1 MVSINIF
8 EDITPYT
15 LSKVSS
21 ILESV
26 KDGDDLELNIAS
38 YGGEIL
44 PTISI
49 IDLIK
54 SKNLKTT
61 ANIVGFAASAAAILA
76 LSCDVVTMSSLGSLM
91 IHSAWSEMSDS
102 DDPGIKRC
110 NQVQLQI
117 INKRCKAISDKTLKQ
132 DNWYNANECL
142 KLGLIDNIQ
151 DNSAII
157 NAFYAKLKSEVLP
170 MDEKVQEVVE
180 NIKELVESGDVSPE
194 TASDVV
200 EELHEDVRVGTPV
213 AEEPSGDG
221 EKPSGD
227 SEKSTESTG
236 DEKPN
241 DHDLL
246 EVIEKL
252 TEEVMNLKARVLALE
267 DVGTKESVD
276 ESASA
281 DEEVKAEV
289 GCNESEDEKI
299 KNRINN
305 IYNSITMPQ
314 AVVANAPK
322 AKNVVHKVDYKTYKA
337 FINEY

>member
-15 LSKVSS
+15 LSKVSN

-38 YGGEIL
+38 YGGELL
-44 PTISI
+44 PAISI
-49 IDLIK
+49 IDLIQ
-54 SKNLKTT
+54 SKRLKTT

-91 IHSAWSEMSDS
+91 IHSAWSEMLDS

-117 INKRCKAISDKTLKQ
+117 INKRCKAINDKTLKQ
-132 DNWYNANECL
+132 DHWYNAYDCL
-142 KLGLIDNIQ
+142 ELGLIDKIQ
-151 DNSAII
+151 NDSTII

-200 EELHEDVRVGTPV
+200 EELHEDVKVGAPV
-213 AEEPSGDG
+213 AEEL
-221 EKPSGD
+221 SGD
-227 SEKSTESTG
+227 SKEMTAEE
-236 DEKPN
+236 EKPN

-267 DVGTKESVD
+267 DVGVKETV
-276 ESASA
+276 

-314 AVVANAPK
+314 AVITNAPK
-322 AKNVVHKVDYKTYKA
+322 AKNVVQKVDYKTYKA

>member
-38 YGGEIL
+38 YGGQIL

-117 INKRCKAISDKTLKQ
+117 INKRCKAISDKTLKH

-142 KLGLIDNIQ
+142 KLGLIDKIQ
-151 DNSAII
+151 NNSVII

-200 EELHEDVRVGTPV
+200 EELHEDVKVGTDKSAETPV
-213 AEEPSGDG
+213 AEEMP
-221 EKPSGD
+221 
-227 SEKSTESTG
+227 TEEPAK
-236 DEKPN
+236 D

-252 TEEVMNLKARVLALE
+252 TEEVMSLKARVLALE
-267 DVGTKESVD
+267 DVGTKETMD
-276 ESASA
+276 ESTSV
-281 DEEVKAEV
+281 DEEVKAET
-289 GCNESEDEKI
+289 GCGESEDDKV
-299 KNRINN
+299 KARINS

-322 AKNVVHKVDYKTYKA
+322 AKRVVQKVDYKTYKA

>member
-38 YGGEIL
+38 YGGELL
-44 PTISI
+44 PAISI
-49 IDLIK
+49 IDLIQ
-54 SKNLKTT
+54 SKHLKTT

-102 DDPGIKRC
+102 DDPGIRRC

-117 INKRCKAISDKTLKQ
+117 INKRCKAINDKTLKQ
-132 DNWYNANECL
+132 DHWYSAYDCL
-142 KLGLIDNIQ
+142 ELGLIDKIQ
-151 DNSAII
+151 NDSTII

-194 TASDVV
+194 TASDVI
-200 EELHEDVRVGTPV
+200 EELHEDVKVETPV
-213 AEEPSGDG
+213 AAEEAPV
-221 EKPSGD
+221 E
-227 SEKSTESTG
+227 
-236 DEKPN
+236 EKPN

-267 DVGTKESVD
+267 DVGTKEMVD
-276 ESASA
+276 E
-281 DEEVKAEV
+281 EPKAEV
-289 GCNESEDEKI
+289 GCGESEDDKI

-314 AVVANAPK
+314 AVIANAPK
-322 AKNVVHKVDYKTYKA
+322 AKNVVQKVDYKTYKA

>member
-26 KDGDDLELNIAS
+26 KDGDNLELNIAS
-38 YGGEIL
+38 YGGELL

-200 EELHEDVRVGTPV
+200 EELHEDVKVDAPV
-213 AEEPSGDG
+213 AEEPAVEEPAKD
-221 EKPSGD
+221 
-227 SEKSTESTG
+227 
-236 DEKPN
+236 

-267 DVGTKESVD
+267 DVGTKEMI
-276 ESASA
+276 
-281 DEEVKAEV
+281 DEEPKAESNC
-289 GCNESEDEKI
+289 GESEDDKI

-322 AKNVVHKVDYKTYKA
+322 AKNVVQKVDYKTYKA

>member
-38 YGGEIL
+38 YGGELL
-44 PTISI
+44 PAISI

-117 INKRCKAISDKTLKQ
+117 INKRCKAINDKTLKQ
-132 DNWYNANECL
+132 DHWYSAYDCL
-142 KLGLIDNIQ
+142 ELGLIDKIQ
-151 DNSAII
+151 NDSTII

-180 NIKELVESGDVSPE
+180 NIKELVESGNVSPE

-200 EELHEDVRVGTPV
+200 EELHEDVRVGMPV

-227 SEKSTESTG
+227 SEKSSESIG
-236 DEKPN
+236 DEKAN

-267 DVGTKESVD
+267 DVGTKDTVSED
-276 ESASA
+276 
-281 DEEVKAEV
+281 EVKAETS
-289 GCNESEDEKI
+289 CNESEDDKI

-322 AKNVVHKVDYKTYKA
+322 AKNVVQKVDYKTYKA

>member
-15 LSKVSS
+15 LSKVSNV
-21 ILESV
+21 LESV

-38 YGGEIL
+38 YGGELL
-44 PTISI
+44 PAISI
-49 IDLIK
+49 IDLIQ
-54 SKNLKTT
+54 SKHLKTT

-117 INKRCKAISDKTLKQ
+117 INKRCKAINDKTLKQ
-132 DNWYNANECL
+132 DHWYSAYDCL
-142 KLGLIDNIQ
+142 ELGLIDKIQ
-151 DNSAII
+151 NDSTII

-200 EELHEDVRVGTPV
+200 EELHEDVKVGAPV
-213 AEEPSGDG
+213 AEEL
-221 EKPSGD
+221 SGD
-227 SEKSTESTG
+227 SEKMPTEEPAK
-236 DEKPN
+236 D

-267 DVGTKESVD
+267 DVGVKETV
-276 ESASA
+276 
-281 DEEVKAEV
+281 DEEVKAESNC
-289 GCNESEDEKI
+289 GESEDEKI

-314 AVVANAPK
+314 AVIANAPK
-322 AKNVVHKVDYKTYKA
+322 AKNVVQKVDYKTYKA

>member
-38 YGGEIL
+38 YGGQIL

-194 TASDVV
+194 TAGDVV
-200 EELHEDVRVGTPV
+200 EELHEDIKVTETPV
-213 AEEPSGDG
+213 AEEPAV
-221 EKPSGD
+221 E
-227 SEKSTESTG
+227 E
-236 DEKPN
+236 EKPN

-267 DVGTKESVD
+267 DVGAKETVD
-276 ESASA
+276 ESASV
-281 DEEVKAEV
+281 DEEVKAET
-289 GCNESEDEKI
+289 GCRESEDEKV
-299 KNRINN
+299 KARINY

>member
-38 YGGEIL
+38 YGGQIL

-91 IHSAWSEMSDS
+91 IHSVWSEMLDS

-200 EELHEDVRVGTPV
+200 EELHEDVKVETPV
-213 AEEPSGDG
+213 AEEPVVEEPTKD
-221 EKPSGD
+221 
-227 SEKSTESTG
+227 
-236 DEKPN
+236 

-267 DVGTKESVD
+267 DVKVD
-276 ESASA
+276 ETV

-289 GCNESEDEKI
+289 GCSTSADDDEKI

-305 IYNSITMPQ
+305 IYNSIIMPQ

-322 AKNVVHKVDYKTYKA
+322 AKNVVQKVDYKTYKA

>member
-38 YGGEIL
+38 YGGQIL

-151 DNSAII
+151 DNSTII

-200 EELHEDVRVGTPV
+200 EELHEDVRVETPV
-213 AEEPSGDG
+213 AEEPAVEEPAKD
-221 EKPSGD
+221 
-227 SEKSTESTG
+227 
-236 DEKPN
+236 

-267 DVGTKESVD
+267 DVKVD
-276 ESASA
+276 ETV
-281 DEEVKAEV
+281 DEEPKAEV

-322 AKNVVHKVDYKTYKA
+322 AKNVVQKVDYKTYKA

>member
-38 YGGEIL
+38 YGGELL
-44 PTISI
+44 PAISI
-49 IDLIK
+49 IDLIQ
-54 SKNLKTT
+54 SKHLKTT

-200 EELHEDVRVGTPV
+200 EELHEDVRVGADKSAETPV
-213 AEEPSGDG
+213 AEEPAV
-221 EKPSGD
+221 E
-227 SEKSTESTG
+227 ESTK
-236 DEKPN
+236 D

-267 DVGTKESVD
+267 DVGVKETV
-276 ESASA
+276 
-281 DEEVKAEV
+281 DEEVKAESNC
-289 GCNESEDEKI
+289 GESEDDKI

-322 AKNVVHKVDYKTYKA
+322 AKNVVQKVDYKTYKA

>member
-8 EDITPYT
+8 EDISAAT
-15 LSKVSS
+15 LARVSN

-26 KDGDDLELNIAS
+26 KDGDDLELNICS
-38 YGGEIL
+38 YGGLIL
-44 PTISI
+44 DTFGI
-49 IDLIK
+49 IDLIQ
-54 SKNLKTT
+54 SKHLKTT

-91 IHSAWSEMSDS
+91 IHSAWSESELADS
-102 DDPGIKRC
+102 NDPGIKRC

-117 INKRCKAISDKTLKQ
+117 INKRCKAINDKTLKQ
-132 DNWYNANECL
+132 DHWYSADECL
-142 KLGLIDNIQ
+142 ELGLIDKIQ
-151 DNSAII
+151 NNSTII

-200 EELHEDVRVGTPV
+200 EELHEDVKVTETPV
-213 AEEPSGDG
+213 AEETLV
-221 EKPSGD
+221 E
-227 SEKSTESTG
+227 
-236 DEKPN
+236 EKPN

-246 EVIEKL
+246 EVVEKL

-267 DVGTKESVD
+267 DVGTKETVS
-276 ESASA
+276 

-322 AKNVVHKVDYKTYKA
+322 AKNVVQKVDYKTYKA

>member
-38 YGGEIL
+38 YGGQIL

-102 DDPGIKRC
+102 DDPGIRRC

-117 INKRCKAISDKTLKQ
+117 INKRCKAINDKTLKQ
-132 DNWYNANECL
+132 DHWYSAYDCL
-142 KLGLIDNIQ
+142 ELGLIDKIQ
-151 DNSAII
+151 NDSTII

-170 MDEKVQEVVE
+170 MDKKVQEVVE

-200 EELHEDVRVGTPV
+200 EELHEDVRVTENPV
-213 AEEPSGDG
+213 AAEEAPVE
-221 EKPSGD
+221 EKPS
-227 SEKSTESTG
+227 
-236 DEKPN
+236 

-267 DVGTKESVD
+267 DVGTKEMVD
-276 ESASA
+276 E
-281 DEEVKAEV
+281 EPKAEV
-289 GCNESEDEKI
+289 GCNESEDDKI

-314 AVVANAPK
+314 AIIANAPK
-322 AKNVVHKVDYKTYKA
+322 VKNVVQKVDYKTYKA

>member
-38 YGGEIL
+38 YGGQIL

-151 DNSAII
+151 DNSTII

-200 EELHEDVRVGTPV
+200 EELHEDVKVETPV
-213 AEEPSGDG
+213 AEEPAV
-221 EKPSGD
+221 E
-227 SEKSTESTG
+227 E
-236 DEKPN
+236 EKPN

-267 DVGTKESVD
+267 DVGTKDVVE
-276 ESASA
+276 
-281 DEEVKAEV
+281 EEVKAEV
-289 GCNESEDEKI
+289 GCNESEDEKV
-299 KNRINN
+299 KARINN
-305 IYNSITMPQ
+305 IFNSITMPQ

-322 AKNVVHKVDYKTYKA
+322 AKNVVQKVDYKTYKA

>member
-38 YGGEIL
+38 YGGELL
-44 PTISI
+44 PAISI
-49 IDLIK
+49 IDLIQ
-54 SKNLKTT
+54 SKHLKTT

-102 DDPGIKRC
+102 DDPGIRRC

-117 INKRCKAISDKTLKQ
+117 INKRCKAINDKTLKQ
-132 DNWYNANECL
+132 DHWYSAYDCL
-142 KLGLIDNIQ
+142 ELGLIDKIQ
-151 DNSAII
+151 NDSTII

-200 EELHEDVRVGTPV
+200 EELHEDVRVTENPV
-213 AEEPSGDG
+213 AAEEAPVE
-221 EKPSGD
+221 EKPS
-227 SEKSTESTG
+227 
-236 DEKPN
+236 

-267 DVGTKESVD
+267 DVDTKDTVSED
-276 ESASA
+276 
-281 DEEVKAEV
+281 EVKAET
-289 GCNESEDEKI
+289 GCGESDDDKI

-314 AVVANAPK
+314 AVIANAPK
-322 AKNVVHKVDYKTYKA
+322 AKNVVQKVDYKTYKA

>member
-26 KDGDDLELNIAS
+26 KDGDNLELNIAS
-38 YGGEIL
+38 YGGELL

-200 EELHEDVRVGTPV
+200 EELHEDVKVETPV
-213 AEEPSGDG
+213 AEEPAVEEPAKD
-221 EKPSGD
+221 
-227 SEKSTESTG
+227 
-236 DEKPN
+236 

-267 DVGTKESVD
+267 DVGTKETVD
-276 ESASA
+276 E
-281 DEEVKAEV
+281 EPKAEV
-289 GCNESEDEKI
+289 GCNESEDDKI

-322 AKNVVHKVDYKTYKA
+322 AKNVVQKVDYKTYKA

>member
-38 YGGEIL
+38 YGGELL

-151 DNSAII
+151 DNSTII

-200 EELHEDVRVGTPV
+200 EELHEDVKVTETPV
-213 AEEPSGDG
+213 AEEL
-221 EKPSGD
+221 SGD
-227 SEKSTESTG
+227 SKETPSEEPVK
-236 DEKPN
+236 D

-267 DVGTKESVD
+267 DVGVKETVD
-276 ESASA
+276 E
-281 DEEVKAEV
+281 EPKAESNC
-289 GCNESEDEKI
+289 GESEDEKA
-299 KNRINN
+299 KARINA
-305 IYNSITMPQ
+305 IYNNITMPQ

-322 AKNVVHKVDYKTYKA
+322 AKNVVQKVDYKTYKA

>member
-15 LSKVSS
+15 LSKISS
-21 ILESV
+21 ILENV
-26 KDGDDLELNIAS
+26 DNGDDLELNIAS

-54 SKNLKTT
+54 SKDLKTT

-151 DNSAII
+151 DNSTII

-194 TASDVV
+194 TAGDVV
-200 EELHEDVRVGTPV
+200 EELKEDAPV
-213 AEEPSGDG
+213 AEESVVEESADESASVTE
-221 EKPSGD
+221 EKND
-227 SEKSTESTG
+227 
-236 DEKPN
+236 

-252 TEEVMNLKARVLALE
+252 TEEVMSLKSRVLALE
-267 DVGTKESVD
+267 DVDVKETV
-276 ESASA
+276 

-289 GCNESEDEKI
+289 GCDASEDDKI

-322 AKNVVHKVDYKTYKA
+322 AKNVVQKVDYKTYKA

>member
-26 KDGDDLELNIAS
+26 KDGDNLELNIAS
-38 YGGEIL
+38 YGGELL

-200 EELHEDVRVGTPV
+200 EELHEDVKVGADKPAETPV
-213 AEEPSGDG
+213 AEEPAVEEPAKD
-221 EKPSGD
+221 
-227 SEKSTESTG
+227 
-236 DEKPN
+236 

-267 DVGTKESVD
+267 DVGTKETV
-276 ESASA
+276 
-281 DEEVKAEV
+281 DEEVKAESNC
-289 GCNESEDEKI
+289 GESEDDKI

-322 AKNVVHKVDYKTYKA
+322 AKSVVQKVDYKTYKA

>member
-38 YGGEIL
+38 YGGQIL

-200 EELHEDVRVGTPV
+200 EELHEDVKVETPV
-213 AEEPSGDG
+213 AEEPAVEEPVKD
-221 EKPSGD
+221 
-227 SEKSTESTG
+227 
-236 DEKPN
+236 

-267 DVGTKESVD
+267 DVGTKEMVD
-276 ESASA
+276 E
-281 DEEVKAEV
+281 EPKAESNC
-289 GCNESEDEKI
+289 GESEDDKI

-322 AKNVVHKVDYKTYKA
+322 AKNVVQKVDYKTYKA

>member
-38 YGGEIL
+38 YGGQIL

-151 DNSAII
+151 DNSTII

-200 EELHEDVRVGTPV
+200 EELHEDVRVETPV
-213 AEEPSGDG
+213 AEEPAVEEPAKD
-221 EKPSGD
+221 
-227 SEKSTESTG
+227 
-236 DEKPN
+236 

-267 DVGTKESVD
+267 DVKVD
-276 ESASA
+276 ETV
-281 DEEVKAEV
+281 DEEPKAEV

-322 AKNVVHKVDYKTYKA
+322 AKNVIQKVDYKTYKA

>member
-38 YGGEIL
+38 YGGQIL

-117 INKRCKAISDKTLKQ
+117 INKRCKAISDKTLKH

-151 DNSAII
+151 DNSTII

-200 EELHEDVRVGTPV
+200 EELHEDVKVTETPV
-213 AEEPSGDG
+213 AEEMPAEEPAKD
-221 EKPSGD
+221 
-227 SEKSTESTG
+227 
-236 DEKPN
+236 

-267 DVGTKESVD
+267 DVGTKDVV
-276 ESASA
+276 

-289 GCNESEDEKI
+289 GCGASADDDEKI

-322 AKNVVHKVDYKTYKA
+322 AKNVVQKVDYKTYKA

>member
-38 YGGEIL
+38 YGGQIL

-151 DNSAII
+151 DNSTII

-200 EELHEDVRVGTPV
+200 EELHEDVKVETPV
-213 AEEPSGDG
+213 AEEMPSEEPAKD
-221 EKPSGD
+221 
-227 SEKSTESTG
+227 
-236 DEKPN
+236 

-252 TEEVMNLKARVLALE
+252 TGEVMSLKARVLALE
-267 DVGTKESVD
+267 DVKVD
-276 ESASA
+276 ETV
-281 DEEVKAEV
+281 DEEPKAESNC
-289 GCNESEDEKI
+289 GESEDEKV
-299 KNRINN
+299 KARINN
-305 IYNSITMPQ
+305 IYNNITMPQ

-322 AKNVVHKVDYKTYKA
+322 AKNVVQKVDYKTYKA

>member
-15 LSKVSS
+15 LSRVSN

-26 KDGDDLELNIAS
+26 KDGGDLELNIAS
-38 YGGEIL
+38 YGGELL
-44 PTISI
+44 PAISI
-49 IDLIK
+49 IDLIQ
-54 SKNLKTT
+54 SKHLKTT

-102 DDPGIKRC
+102 DDPGIRRC

-117 INKRCKAISDKTLKQ
+117 INKRCKAINDKTLKQ
-132 DNWYNANECL
+132 DHWYSAYDCL
-142 KLGLIDNIQ
+142 ELGLIDKIQ
-151 DNSAII
+151 NDSTII

-200 EELHEDVRVGTPV
+200 EELHEDVRVETPV
-213 AEEPSGDG
+213 AEELSSDSKETPTEE
-221 EKPSGD
+221 EKA
-227 SEKSTESTG
+227 
-236 DEKPN
+236 N

-267 DVGTKESVD
+267 DVKVD
-276 ESASA
+276 ETVV
-281 DEEVKAEV
+281 DEPKAESNC
-289 GCNESEDEKI
+289 GESEDEKI

-314 AVVANAPK
+314 AVIANAPK
-322 AKNVVHKVDYKTYKA
+322 AKNVVQKVDYKTYKA

>member
-38 YGGEIL
+38 YGGELL

-102 DDPGIKRC
+102 DDPGIERC

-157 NAFYAKLKSEVLP
+157 NALYAKLKSEVLP

-200 EELHEDVRVGTPV
+200 EELHEDVKVGADKSAETPV
-213 AEEPSGDG
+213 AEEPAVEEPAKD
-221 EKPSGD
+221 
-227 SEKSTESTG
+227 
-236 DEKPN
+236 

-267 DVGTKESVD
+267 DVGTKETVD
-276 ESASA
+276 E
-281 DEEVKAEV
+281 EPKAESNC
-289 GCNESEDEKI
+289 GESEDDKI

-305 IYNSITMPQ
+305 IYNNITMPQ

-322 AKNVVHKVDYKTYKA
+322 AKNVVQKVDYKTYKA

>member
-38 YGGEIL
+38 YGGELL
-44 PTISI
+44 PAISI
-49 IDLIK
+49 IDLIQ
-54 SKNLKTT
+54 SKHLKTT

-91 IHSAWSEMSDS
+91 IHSAWSELTDS
-102 DDPGIKRC
+102 DDPGIRRC

-117 INKRCKAISDKTLKQ
+117 INKRCKAINDKTLKQ
-132 DNWYNANECL
+132 DHWYSAYDCL
-142 KLGLIDNIQ
+142 ELGLIDKIQ
-151 DNSAII
+151 NDSTII
-157 NAFYAKLKSEVLP
+157 NAFYAKVRSEVLP

-200 EELHEDVRVGTPV
+200 EELHEDVKVTENPV
-213 AEEPSGDG
+213 AEETPV
-221 EKPSGD
+221 E
-227 SEKSTESTG
+227 
-236 DEKPN
+236 EKPN

-267 DVGTKESVD
+267 NVGTKETVSED
-276 ESASA
+276 EP
-281 DEEVKAEV
+281 KAESSC
-289 GCNESEDEKI
+289 GESEDDKI

-314 AVVANAPK
+314 AVIANAPK
-322 AKNVVHKVDYKTYKA
+322 AKNVVQKVDYKTYKA

>member
-54 SKNLKTT
+54 SKDLKTT

-200 EELHEDVRVGTPV
+200 EELHEDVKVETPV
-213 AEEPSGDG
+213 AEE
-221 EKPSGD
+221 
-227 SEKSTESTG
+227 STESMG

-267 DVGTKESVD
+267 DVGTKETVS
-276 ESASA
+276 

-289 GCNESEDEKI
+289 GCGESDDEKI
-299 KNRINN
+299 KNRINH

-322 AKNVVHKVDYKTYKA
+322 AKNVVQKVDYKTYKA

>member
-38 YGGEIL
+38 YGGELL
-44 PTISI
+44 PAISI
-49 IDLIK
+49 IDLIQ
-54 SKNLKTT
+54 SKHLKTT

-91 IHSAWSEMSDS
+91 IHSAWSELTAS
-102 DDPGIKRC
+102 DDPGIRRC

-117 INKRCKAISDKTLKQ
+117 INKRCKAINDKTLKQ
-132 DNWYNANECL
+132 DHWYSAYDCL
-142 KLGLIDNIQ
+142 ELGLIDKIQ
-151 DNSAII
+151 NDSTII

-200 EELHEDVRVGTPV
+200 EELHEDVKIETPV
-213 AEEPSGDG
+213 AEEPAVEEPTKD
-221 EKPSGD
+221 
-227 SEKSTESTG
+227 
-236 DEKPN
+236 

-267 DVGTKESVD
+267 NVDTKEMVD
-276 ESASA
+276 E
-281 DEEVKAEV
+281 EPKAEV
-289 GCNESEDEKI
+289 GCNESEDDKI

-314 AVVANAPK
+314 AVIANAPK
-322 AKNVVHKVDYKTYKA
+322 AKNVVQKVDYKTYKA

>member
-15 LSKVSS
+15 LSKVSN

-38 YGGEIL
+38 YGGELL
-44 PTISI
+44 PAISI
-49 IDLIK
+49 IDLIQ
-54 SKNLKTT
+54 SKHLKTT

-117 INKRCKAISDKTLKQ
+117 INKRCKAINDKTLKQ
-132 DNWYNANECL
+132 DHWYSAYDCL
-142 KLGLIDNIQ
+142 ELGLIDKIQ
-151 DNSAII
+151 NDSTII

-200 EELHEDVRVGTPV
+200 EELHEDVNVKAPV
-213 AEEPSGDG
+213 AEEPAV
-221 EKPSGD
+221 E
-227 SEKSTESTG
+227 EESM
-236 DEKPN
+236 PN

-267 DVGTKESVD
+267 DVKVD
-276 ESASA
+276 ETVV
-281 DEEVKAEV
+281 EEPKAESN
-289 GCNESEDEKI
+289 CESEDEKI

-305 IYNSITMPQ
+305 IYNNITMPQ
-314 AVVANAPK
+314 AVIANAPK
-322 AKNVVHKVDYKTYKA
+322 AKNVVQKVDYKTYKA

>member
-15 LSKVSS
+15 LSRVSN

-26 KDGDDLELNIAS
+26 KDGGDLELNIAS
-38 YGGEIL
+38 YGGELL
-44 PTISI
+44 PAISI
-49 IDLIK
+49 IDLIQ
-54 SKNLKTT
+54 SKHLKTT

-102 DDPGIKRC
+102 DDPGIRRC

-117 INKRCKAISDKTLKQ
+117 INKRCKAINDKTLKQ
-132 DNWYNANECL
+132 DHWYSAYDCL
-142 KLGLIDNIQ
+142 ELGLIDKIQ
-151 DNSAII
+151 NDSTII

-200 EELHEDVRVGTPV
+200 EELHEDVRVETPV
-213 AEEPSGDG
+213 AEEPSGDSKETPTEE
-221 EKPSGD
+221 EKA
-227 SEKSTESTG
+227 
-236 DEKPN
+236 N

-267 DVGTKESVD
+267 DVKVD
-276 ESASA
+276 ETVV
-281 DEEVKAEV
+281 EEPKAESN
-289 GCNESEDEKI
+289 CSESEDEKI

-314 AVVANAPK
+314 AVIANAPK
-322 AKNVVHKVDYKTYKA
+322 AKNVVQKVDYKTYKA

>member
-21 ILESV
+21 ILENV

-38 YGGEIL
+38 YGGELL

-49 IDLIK
+49 IDLIQ

-194 TASDVV
+194 TASDAV
-200 EELHEDVRVGTPV
+200 EELHEDVKVGADKSAETPV
-213 AEEPSGDG
+213 AEEPAVEEPAKD
-221 EKPSGD
+221 
-227 SEKSTESTG
+227 
-236 DEKPN
+236 

-267 DVGTKESVD
+267 DVKVD
-276 ESASA
+276 ETV
-281 DEEVKAEV
+281 DETVEEPKAEI
-289 GCNESEDEKI
+289 GCDESEDEKI

-322 AKNVVHKVDYKTYKA
+322 AKKVVQKVDYKTYKA

>member
-15 LSKVSS
+15 LSKVSN
-21 ILESV
+21 ILESI

-38 YGGEIL
+38 YGGELL
-44 PTISI
+44 PAISI
-49 IDLIK
+49 IDLIQ
-54 SKNLKTT
+54 SKHLNTT

-91 IHSAWSEMSDS
+91 IHSAWSELHED

-117 INKRCKAISDKTLKQ
+117 INKRCKAIDDKTLKQ
-132 DNWYNANECL
+132 DHWYNAYDCL
-142 KLGLIDNIQ
+142 ELGLIDKIQ
-151 DNSAII
+151 NDSTII
-157 NAFYAKLKSEVLP
+157 NAFYAKVRSEVLP

-200 EELHEDVRVGTPV
+200 EELHEDVNVETPV
-213 AEEPSGDG
+213 AEEL
-221 EKPSGD
+221 SGD
-227 SEKSTESTG
+227 SEKMPSEEPVK
-236 DEKPN
+236 D

-267 DVGTKESVD
+267 DVGTKETVS
-276 ESASA
+276 

-289 GCNESEDEKI
+289 GCNESEDDKI

-322 AKNVVHKVDYKTYKA
+322 AKNVVQKVDYKTYKA

>member
-38 YGGEIL
+38 YGGQIL

-117 INKRCKAISDKTLKQ
+117 INKRCKAISDKTLKH

-151 DNSAII
+151 DNSTII

-200 EELHEDVRVGTPV
+200 EELHEDVKVETPV
-213 AEEPSGDG
+213 AEEPAVEEPVKD
-221 EKPSGD
+221 
-227 SEKSTESTG
+227 
-236 DEKPN
+236 

-267 DVGTKESVD
+267 DVGTKEMVD
-276 ESASA
+276 E
-281 DEEVKAEV
+281 EPKAESNC
-289 GCNESEDEKI
+289 GESDDEKI

-322 AKNVVHKVDYKTYKA
+322 AKNVVQKVDYKTYKA

>member
-15 LSKVSS
+15 LSKVSN

-38 YGGEIL
+38 YGGELL
-44 PTISI
+44 PAISI
-49 IDLIK
+49 IDLIQ
-54 SKNLKTT
+54 SKRLKTT

-117 INKRCKAISDKTLKQ
+117 INKRCKAINDKTLKQ
-132 DNWYNANECL
+132 DHWYNAYDCL
-142 KLGLIDNIQ
+142 ELGLIDKIQ
-151 DNSAII
+151 NDSTII

-200 EELHEDVRVGTPV
+200 EELHEDVRVAAPV
-213 AEEPSGDG
+213 AEEAPV
-221 EKPSGD
+221 E
-227 SEKSTESTG
+227 
-236 DEKPN
+236 EKPN

-267 DVGTKESVD
+267 NVKVD
-276 ESASA
+276 ETVV
-281 DEEVKAEV
+281 EEPKAESSC
-289 GCNESEDEKI
+289 GESNADSSAEDEKI

-314 AVVANAPK
+314 AVIANAPK
-322 AKNVVHKVDYKTYKA
+322 AKSVVQKVDYKTYKA

>member
-15 LSKVSS
+15 LSKISS
-21 ILESV
+21 ILENV
-26 KDGDDLELNIAS
+26 DNGDDLELNIAS

-54 SKNLKTT
+54 SKDLKTT

-91 IHSAWSEMSDS
+91 IHSAWSDMTDS

-151 DNSAII
+151 DNSTII

-170 MDEKVQEVVE
+170 MDEKVQEVIE

-200 EELHEDVRVGTPV
+200 EELHEDVKVETPV
-213 AEEPSGDG
+213 AEEL
-221 EKPSGD
+221 SGD
-227 SEKSTESTG
+227 SKEMPTEEPVK
-236 DEKPN
+236 D

-252 TEEVMNLKARVLALE
+252 TEEVMNLKSRVLALE
-267 DVGTKESVD
+267 GVNVKETV
-276 ESASA
+276 
-281 DEEVKAEV
+281 DEEVKAESN
-289 GCNESEDEKI
+289 GGASEDEKI

>member
-38 YGGEIL
+38 YGGELL
-44 PTISI
+44 PAISI

-91 IHSAWSEMSDS
+91 IHSAWSELTDS
-102 DDPGIKRC
+102 DDPGIRRC

-117 INKRCKAISDKTLKQ
+117 INKRCKAINDKTLKQ
-132 DNWYNANECL
+132 DHWYSAYDCL
-142 KLGLIDNIQ
+142 ELGLIDKIQ
-151 DNSAII
+151 NDSTII
-157 NAFYAKLKSEVLP
+157 NAFYAKVRSEVLP

-200 EELHEDVRVGTPV
+200 EELHEDVKVNVDKSAETPV
-213 AEEPSGDG
+213 AEEPVVEEPAKD
-221 EKPSGD
+221 
-227 SEKSTESTG
+227 
-236 DEKPN
+236 

-267 DVGTKESVD
+267 DVGVKETV
-276 ESASA
+276 
-281 DEEVKAEV
+281 DEEVKAESNC
-289 GCNESEDEKI
+289 GESEDDKI

-314 AVVANAPK
+314 AVIANAPK
-322 AKNVVHKVDYKTYKA
+322 AKNVVQKVDYKTYKA

>member
-38 YGGEIL
+38 YGGQIL

-49 IDLIK
+49 IDLIQ
-54 SKNLKTT
+54 SKHLKTT

-91 IHSAWSEMSDS
+91 IHSAWSESELADS
-102 DDPGIKRC
+102 DDPGIRRC

-117 INKRCKAISDKTLKQ
+117 INKRCKAINDKTLKQ
-132 DNWYNANECL
+132 DHWYSAYDCL
-142 KLGLIDNIQ
+142 KLGLIDKIQ
-151 DNSAII
+151 NDSTII
-157 NAFYAKLKSEVLP
+157 NAFYAKVRSEVLP

-200 EELHEDVRVGTPV
+200 EELHEDVRVETPV
-213 AEEPSGDG
+213 AEEL
-221 EKPSGD
+221 SGD
-227 SEKSTESTG
+227 SEKMPLEEPAK
-236 DEKPN
+236 D

-267 DVGTKESVD
+267 ELPSGSEVD
-276 ESASA
+276 KTVV
-281 DEEVKAEV
+281 EEPKAESSC
-289 GCNESEDEKI
+289 GESEDEKI

-314 AVVANAPK
+314 AVIANAPK
-322 AKNVVHKVDYKTYKA
+322 AKNVVQKVDYKTYKA

>member
-15 LSKVSS
+15 LSKVSN

-38 YGGEIL
+38 YGGELL
-44 PTISI
+44 PAISI
-49 IDLIK
+49 IDLIQ
-54 SKNLKTT
+54 SKHLKTT

-91 IHSAWSEMSDS
+91 IHSAWSELTDS
-102 DDPGIKRC
+102 EDPGIRRC

-117 INKRCKAISDKTLKQ
+117 INKRCKAINDKTLKQ
-132 DNWYNANECL
+132 DHWYSAYDCL
-142 KLGLIDNIQ
+142 ELGLIDKIQ
-151 DNSAII
+151 NDSTII
-157 NAFYAKLKSEVLP
+157 NAFYAKVRSEVLP

-200 EELHEDVRVGTPV
+200 EELHEDVKVTETPV
-213 AEEPSGDG
+213 AEEL
-221 EKPSGD
+221 SGD
-227 SEKSTESTG
+227 SEKTPTEE
-236 DEKPN
+236 EKPN

-267 DVGTKESVD
+267 DVGTKETVS
-276 ESASA
+276 
-281 DEEVKAEV
+281 DEEVKAESS
-289 GCNESEDEKI
+289 CNESDDEKI

-322 AKNVVHKVDYKTYKA
+322 AKNVVQKVDYKTYKA